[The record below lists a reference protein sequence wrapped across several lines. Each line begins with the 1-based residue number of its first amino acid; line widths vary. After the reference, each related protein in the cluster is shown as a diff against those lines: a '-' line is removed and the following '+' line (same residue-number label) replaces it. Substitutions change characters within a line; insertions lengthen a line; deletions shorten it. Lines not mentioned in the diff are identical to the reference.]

1 MNRWSAFRC
10 NCDFRRELLRVWW
23 VFTIPLFVELCHSLA
38 VSEVKYYWLNLC
50 AYYEAI
56 EYFCFLC
63 LWSHPHFSP
72 HICCPPFFPIAF
84 GLLLRNFFSLPFY
97 VFFFFCFYSSV
108 WSGFT
113 YFACEL
119 VTYFHTFRP
128 FVYLLMDCNR
138 FNWMMSSV
146 YLCDA
151 RGPSVCHHPV
161 GCPYR
166 GLTIDTW
173 FWIIMLIYDPDLC

>member
-1 MNRWSAFRC
+1 MKQLNISVSFVC
-10 NCDFRRELLRVWW
+10 GPILISHPICYVLSL
-23 VFTIPLFVELCHSLA
+23 PLFPYCFWVTFKEIFFLS
-38 VSEVKYYWLNLC
+38 NL
-50 AYYEAI
+50 I
-56 EYFCFLC
+56 
-63 LWSHPHFSP
+63 SFS
-72 HICCPPFFPIAF
+72 
-84 GLLLRNFFSLPFY
+84 ST
-97 VFFFFCFYSSV
+97 CFYSSV

-151 RGPSVCHHPV
+151 RGPSVCHHPA
-161 GCPYR
+161 GCVHTADWR
-166 GLTIDTW
+166 LIRDFELLCW
-173 FWIIMLIYDPDLC
+173 FMILIYAKMIRELYLFCDETFLFGVWMVV